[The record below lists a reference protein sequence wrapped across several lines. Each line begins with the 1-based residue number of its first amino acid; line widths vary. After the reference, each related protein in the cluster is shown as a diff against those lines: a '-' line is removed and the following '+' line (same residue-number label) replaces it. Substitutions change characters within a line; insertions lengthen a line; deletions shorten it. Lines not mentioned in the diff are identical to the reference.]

1 MYRSVAGADAIGAP
15 PPPLA
20 SLDNKTEKALFD
32 AIYNVLNVEN
42 NW

>member
-20 SLDNKTEKALFD
+20 NWITKLKKHFFD